1 MSTHIPAAFDAAIA
15 NLPRRYVGP
24 GGAIAVLR
32 EGEVLAK
39 HVWGWADAER
49 RIPFTAET
57 MTLVCSITKQFTCAL
72 MLDQFP
78 DPSALDGDVRRMM
91 PLLGSAAPDALRL
104 AHNQSGLRDYWA
116 TAMLCG
122 APIEGR
128 FTDFDARRLIARTSS
143 LQFRPG
149 TRYSYCNQNFRILSD
164 IIQERAGRDYA
175 QLLRERIL
183 VPAGMPRARLG
194 PDTSNVPGGT
204 VGYEGT
210 VESGFRPAVNNII
223 WTGDAGLACSIE
235 DMIAWEQHIDATWDD
250 QASRYRRQAAPVHF
264 ADGRTASY
272 GFGLSRMKILGREA
286 TGHGGGLRGWR
297 SFRFYI
303 PSERISVACL
313 FNHMADPRAAA
324 LDALAALFGEKAPPA
339 ASAPAP
345 DWSGRYIEPETG
357 LALRVEPAENAVK
370 LHFAPH
376 PDLLGANGDGSF
388 GTSPRL
394 SAEGGAVRMQ
404 RPLDN
409 IDTTLTPVSGTPGL
423 DVAGTYRSTEYG
435 AELTVINAGGGL
447 YAACSGELGI
457 GAMQALLPH
466 AQDIWLMPCPR
477 ALDHSAPGDWTL
489 AFRRGADGE
498 VTGIEVGCWLARH
511 IDYERVA

>member
-1 MSTHIPAAFDAAIA
+1 MSTHIPAAFETAIA
-15 NLPRRYVGP
+15 DVPRRHVGP

-32 EGEVLAK
+32 AGEVLAE
-39 HVWGWADAER
+39 HHWGWADAER

-78 DPSALDGDVRRMM
+78 DPTALDGDVRRMM
-91 PLLGSAAPDALRL
+91 PLLKGVAPDALRL

-128 FTDFDARRLIARTSS
+128 FTDADARRLIARTSS
-143 LQFRPG
+143 LQFTPG

-164 IIQERAGRDYA
+164 ILQDRAGRDYA
-175 QLLRERIL
+175 ELLRERIL

-194 PDTSNVPGGT
+194 ADTANVPGGT

-210 VESGFRPAVNNII
+210 VESGFRPAVNNVI

-235 DMIAWEQHIDATWDD
+235 DMIAWERHIDATWHDP
-250 QASRYRRQAAPVHF
+250 ASRYRRQAVPVTF
-264 ADGRTASY
+264 ADGNPASY
-272 GFGLSRMKILGREA
+272 GFGLSRMKILGRDA

-303 PSERISVACL
+303 PSERVSVACL
-313 FNHMADPRAAA
+313 FNHMEDPRAAA
-324 LDALAALFGEKAPPA
+324 LEVLAALFGEAAPPPLT
-339 ASAPAP
+339 APAP
-345 DWSGRYIEPETG
+345 RWTGRFVEPETG
-357 LALRVEPAENAVK
+357 LAARIEPAANGVTLQFER
-370 LHFAPH
+370 H
-376 PDLLGANGDGSF
+376 PDLLPANPDGSF
-388 GTSPRL
+388 GANIRL
-394 SAEGGAVRMQ
+394 SATDGTVRMQ
-404 RPLDN
+404 RRLDN

-423 DVAGTYRSTEYG
+423 DVAGTYRSAEYG
-435 AELTVINAGGGL
+435 AEITIINAGGAL
-447 YAACSGELGI
+447 YAACYGELGI

-466 AQDIWLMPCPR
+466 AADIWLMPCPR

-489 AFRRGADGE
+489 AFRRDGASE
-498 VTGIEVGCWLARH
+498 VVGIEVGCWLARH